1 MPIPSNARI
10 FQTFCTKSKYNVAG
24 FGYSA
29 CGNWIWSNTGK
40 FLRLNLE
47 ISDTKKKNP
56 GESAVAY
63 CLELASMCFCTT
75 PVTPLPFILSAE
87 NAVAYCLELA
97 SMCFCTTPVIYHCCL
112 FCLCWCVVTALQK
125 YRVHSLQPK
134 RNALTNWAI

>member
-1 MPIPSNARI
+1 MLKLKKLFNSGDVPIPSNTRI
-10 FQTFCTKSKYNVAG
+10 FQTFCTKYNVAG

-40 FLRLNLE
+40 FLRPQTWKFL
-47 ISDTKKKNP
+47 TRAKKNP

-75 PVTPLPFILSAE
+75 PITPLPFILSAE

-97 SMCFCTTPVIYHCCL
+97 SMCFCTTLVNIPLL
-112 FCLCWCVVTALQK
+112 FILSAGAW
-125 YRVHSLQPK
+125 
-134 RNALTNWAI
+134 